1 MIPDIFEGD
10 PVPESVLTEGFTS
23 FNGPAWFSK
32 HPVARVDEIVGTTIK
47 SVKSEFGPTK
57 LGAVG
62 FCFGAKYVLRFLA
75 AGKGVDVGFVAH
87 PTGVEDAEVEGIAGP
102 LSIAA
107 AEVDQVFPTEKRRA
121 SEDILIKGS
130 VPYQVV
136 LYGDTEHGFAVRT
149 DLNNPKKKFAK
160 ESAYFQAVR
169 WFDQFLKE

>member
-1 MIPDIFEGD
+1 VIPDIFEGD

-87 PTGVEDAEVEGIAGP
+87 PTGVEDAEVEEIAGP

-107 AEVDQVFPTEKRRA
+107 AGWSTIRGCI
-121 SEDILIKGS
+121 S
-130 VPYQVV
+130 
-136 LYGDTEHGFAVRT
+136 
-149 DLNNPKKKFAK
+149 
-160 ESAYFQAVR
+160 
-169 WFDQFLKE
+169 